1 MRSTCPDEDVWNE
14 EFMCVPSADAT
25 SLLSYDLLAGGE
37 TSNLELLDVTTPNLS
52 RNGGPLYAG
61 FDVGRKRDLS
71 VLWVLEKVG
80 DVFWTRILR
89 TFDRVNFSAQEG
101 VINQLMQKATVKRLC
116 IDSTGIGLQLS
127 ERLQQRHG
135 KYRVEAVNFSAP
147 VKSELAMP
155 LRTALRG
162 QADSHPDG
170 RRGPRGPAR
179 RPQDRDRGEQRPP
192 GRRPQRHGWPRRP
205 LLGAGPG
212 VPRGGACRPTKVH
225 RNGCGGRRCW
235 D

>member
-1 MRSTCPDEDVWNE
+1 MRATCPDEDVWNE

-155 LRTALRG
+155 LRRLFEDKLIRIPMDDAVREDLHAVRKIVTAANNVRLDVDRSDTDG
-162 QADSHPDG
+162 HADRFWSLALAYHAADEKFAPV
-170 RRGPRGPAR
+170 RAPLAHKPS
-179 RPQDRDRGEQRPP
+179 
-192 GRRPQRHGWPRRP
+192 GW
-205 LLGAGPG
+205 
-212 VPRGGACRPTKVH
+212 
-225 RNGCGGRRCW
+225 
-235 D
+235 